1 MQIQKKTVKSKIINA
16 ALEEF
21 LISGYSNS
29 SMRNIA
35 NQSGI
40 TVGNIYSYFASKE
53 DLFEHILSSTV
64 KQLQALFEMEVGDG
78 NLLTT
83 RNVTEMAHEI
93 AVVFLRNRIQFLILM
108 DGSEGSK
115 YGNIKSELIEQAT
128 QRIISESKS
137 DSYSSSAGIDET
149 LAYSI
154 SVALIEGM
162 IYLFKNIGNDK
173 SRLEKLIGEFL
184 RLILGDL
191 FQKI

>member
-1 MQIQKKTVKSKIINA
+1 MQTQKKTVKSRIISA
-16 ALEEF
+16 AMEEF
-21 LISGYSNS
+21 LISGYLNS

-40 TVGNIYSYFASKE
+40 TVGNIYSYFASKD
-53 DLFEHILSSTV
+53 DLFEQILSNTV
-64 KQLQALFEMEVGDG
+64 KQLQTLFEMEVGYG
-78 NLLTT
+78 NLLTPG
-83 RNVTEMAHEI
+83 NVTEMAHEI
-93 AVVFLRNRIQFLILM
+93 AGVFLSNRIQFLILM

-137 DSYSSSAGIDET
+137 KNYSKSAGIDET

-173 SRLEKLIGEFL
+173 SRLERLIGEFL
-184 RLILGDL
+184 KLILGDL
-191 FQKI
+191 F

>member
-1 MQIQKKTVKSKIINA
+1 MQTQKKTVKSRIINA
-16 ALEEF
+16 AMEEF
-21 LISGYSNS
+21 LISGYLNS

-40 TVGNIYSYFASKE
+40 TVGNIYSYFASKD
-53 DLFEHILSSTV
+53 DLFEQILSNTV
-64 KQLQALFEMEVGDG
+64 KQLQSLFEMEVGDG
-78 NLLTT
+78 NILTPV
-83 RNVTEMAHEI
+83 NVTEMAHEI
-93 AVVFLRNRIQFLILM
+93 AGVFLRNRIQFLILM

-137 DSYSSSAGIDET
+137 KNYIKSAGIDET

-162 IYLFKNIGNDK
+162 LYLFKNIGNDK
-173 SRLEKLIGEFL
+173 SRLERLIGEFL
-184 RLILGDL
+184 KLILGDL
-191 FQKI
+191 F